1 MHARSLTKV
10 FGRGEGSV
18 VALDSMDIDLADGEF
33 VVFLGPSGSGK
44 TTFLRLVAGLEVATS
59 GRVYIGDHDVT
70 TVHPRERNIAMV
82 FQDYALYPHMTVRE
96 NLSFGLSNLKY
107 PRKEIDARIS
117 EVVAMLGMEGLLE
130 RRPRQLSGG
139 QRQRVAV
146 GRAVVRRP
154 DVFLFDE
161 PLSNLDAKLRGQ
173 VRVELAQLHQRLS
186 TTTVYVTHDQVEA
199 MTLGQRIVLLDHG
212 LVQQIGTGS
221 DLYNNPQTMFVAQF
235 IGSPAMNL
243 MPGELVLNGQDEM
256 FFQTGQ
262 LRLKIPNAYVSGYRP
277 NIGQKTVLGLRS
289 HHMEVWGASGEP
301 DPASTAKVR
310 ITPSV
315 IEELGEYTL
324 LYFELEGTQ
333 ITGKLDPE
341 NGCRVGEEV
350 DLALQLNRMSLFDA
364 DSEQVIARPAVS
376 EPEAE
381 PVPQA

>member
-10 FGRGEGSV
+10 FGKGDGSV
-18 VALDSMDIDLADGEF
+18 VALDRMDIDLADGEF

-44 TTFLRLVAGLEVATS
+44 TTFLRLVAGLEVATG
-59 GRVYIGDHDVT
+59 GRVYIGDRDVT

-107 PRKEIDARIS
+107 PRNEIDARIN
-117 EVVAMLGMEGLLE
+117 EVVAMLGMEGLLK
-130 RRPRQLSGG
+130 RRPRELSGG

-161 PLSNLDAKLRGQ
+161 PLSNLDAQLRVQ
-173 VRVELAQLHQRLS
+173 VRVELAQLHQRLG
-186 TTTVYVTHDQVEA
+186 TTTIYVTHDQVEA
-199 MTLGQRIVLLDHG
+199 MTLGQRVVLLDQG

-221 DLYNNPQTMFVAQF
+221 DLYNNPQTLFVAKF

-243 MPGELVLNGQDEM
+243 LPGELVLNGQGEM

-262 LRLKIPNAYVSGYRP
+262 LRLKVPATLVHGYLPVVGR
-277 NIGQKTVLGLRS
+277 KTVLGLRS
-289 HHMEVWGASGEP
+289 QHMNVWRGNGQT
-301 DPASTAKVR
+301 DPESAVSVR
-310 ITPSV
+310 VTPTV

-324 LYFELEGTQ
+324 VYFELEGTQ
-333 ITGKLDPE
+333 VTAKLDPDHD
-341 NGCRVGEEV
+341 CKVGEEV
-350 DLALQLNRMSLFDA
+350 ELALHLKRMSLFDA
-364 DSEQVIARPAVS
+364 DTEQLIPRPAGS
-376 EPEAE
+376 DPEADL
-381 PVPQA
+381 VHQH